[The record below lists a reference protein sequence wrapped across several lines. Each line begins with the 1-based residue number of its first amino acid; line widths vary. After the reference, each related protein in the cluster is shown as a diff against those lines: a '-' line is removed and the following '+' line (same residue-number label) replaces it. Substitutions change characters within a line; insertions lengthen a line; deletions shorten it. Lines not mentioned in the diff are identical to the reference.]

1 MMLSRRPTWSGCGTF
16 GPSLSVGYAVAIGL
30 KGDMRAMAPNPT
42 NPTERTRAQRGLRSM
57 RKARTQRRRR
67 ATNQ

>member
-1 MMLSRRPTWSGCGTF
+1 MMMSRRPTWSGCGTF

-42 NPTERTRAQRGLRSM
+42 NLTEGTCALRGSGSI
-57 RKARTQRRRR
+57 RKDRHRRRR